1 MTLQIKLW
9 KRIDN
14 NQLLKFKKNKY
25 VWMQWFK
32 VKKKKKLKSNK
43 SKNKYIFN
51 NKKKSKGKT

>member
-32 VKKKKKLKSNK
+32 VKKKNKLKL
-43 SKNKYIFN
+43 
-51 NKKKSKGKT
+51 KKSKIF